1 MALQINNVERLEDV
15 VEPAVAFL
23 SRDRY
28 LFARPRIVVPTAGAK
43 AWLYDRLARE
53 LGADGREDGVVAHVD
68 MGFPGTITSLLQP
81 AREADSPDPWS
92 FDRLTFA
99 VLAVITGEDA
109 ASLKIPFDVT
119 REPLLSAR
127 RIAGLFD
134 NYHVRRPAMI
144 LEWERGDGNRFLNP
158 TANDEQR
165 DGHPVPATL
174 RDTDDWQFKVW
185 RAVRRLIGEPSP
197 PSRGGLVD
205 GATHDPLFIAG
216 MQSLSLPQLHNL
228 EKLAAA
234 TEVEVFLIH
243 PSSGLEDRWTAP
255 GPGPLPDK
263 LKEFPLQKKPD
274 PELSDGVDPLLSAW
288 LSGTR
293 DVQDM
298 VAARGLPSQRLRP
311 AVARTFRD
319 TLLGRMQRT
328 VVEGGEAF
336 RAAHDAAHDPAHD
349 RSLLIHRCHSLSR
362 QVEVVHDAILEAFA
376 TIEHLEPHD
385 VVIVSP
391 CLDRAAPLLE
401 AVFAR
406 RVKGVGHDGEE
417 RFVSLPLLVADR
429 GLCELSEA
437 ADLLVALLAL
447 PGSRCSIDDV
457 LGVAGHPLVRERF
470 GIDDDTVA
478 FWGDLAER
486 TAIRWGLDAGHRDR
500 QGLALPTHPSVHTWA
515 LGLERML
522 LGAVLPDAPAAP
534 ELGGV
539 VPLDQLDP
547 ADLAAI
553 TKLVRILD
561 VIHTLET
568 AAHTPRSVADWS
580 FAIETALLG
589 LCGTKCRDLGEPLA
603 QLRRLR
609 QAAAGTAAEKAEVP
623 FGDVRELLTTWFN
636 EKSARQSF
644 RTGAIMATSMV
655 PLRGV
660 PFKVICVVG
669 YDDGAVGT
677 AEADGDDLVTRQQLL
692 GDVDPRTDERRALLD
707 CLLAAGERL
716 VITCN
721 GRNVKT
727 NEPVPL
733 VTPLAELVDFAVRH
747 GAARERLDRPS
758 GVEIEHPRHHLSRR
772 NFLAVATGG
781 VRPGEAWSHD
791 ATAAKVARVV
801 GVEPKESST
810 QPASAASAVVVPKD
824 KPVVTLEMLEK
835 LADDPLRLFLETTL
849 GINTW
854 RDDDEP
860 TPATLPLALPGREF
874 RALVM
879 ELLALKA
886 DPQQQDLPRKVA
898 DWKEAK
904 RISGKLPFGQLG
916 ELQLAEIEKLVDGMI
931 NVAGEQDP
939 PIPLVGGQAQRVRI
953 ELTNAIV
960 EGEILLSGHAAHPLV
975 TVLAGDGGSKAY
987 GHPLHRAA
995 IHLVAALAD
1004 PELAKSITVAAAQV
1018 VARHDDWKPGALT
1031 KAKTPK
1037 PVEPC
1042 QIRPVAL
1049 AEGFDVR
1056 GRLAAWCELA
1066 LDALAGRRGLFGL
1079 RGVEK
1084 DDREETFDDFV
1095 TAKNFATGESRYARS
1110 HEAVAYGMSPVYA
1123 EVFAEGTAEGRF
1135 LDRYNQ
1141 AFEITYV
1148 NKGKVYRLQ

>member
-1 MALQINNVERLEDV
+1 MSLQISYIERFEHVL
-15 VEPAVAFL
+15 EPAVEFL
-23 SRDRY
+23 SRDRD
-28 LFARPRIVVPTAGAK
+28 LFAKPRIVVPTAGAK
-43 AWLYDRLARE
+43 AWLCDRLARE

-68 MGFPGTITSLLQP
+68 MGFPGTVTSLLQP
-81 AREADSPDPWS
+81 AREADAPDPWS

-109 ASLKIPFDVT
+109 ASLNIPFDVT

-174 RDTDDWQFKVW
+174 RDTDDWQFKAW

-205 GATHDPLFIAG
+205 GDTHDPLFIAG

-228 EKLAAA
+228 ENLAKT

-243 PSSGLEDRWTAP
+243 PSSGLEDRWAAS
-255 GPGPLPDK
+255 GPEPLPDK
-263 LKEFPLQKKPD
+263 LKDFPLQKNPD
-274 PELSDGVDPLLSAW
+274 PELSDGVDPLPSAW

-298 VAARGLPSQRLRP
+298 VAARGLPAQRLRP
-311 AVARTFRD
+311 AVARAFRD

-328 VVEGGEAF
+328 VAEGGEAF
-336 RAAHDAAHDPAHD
+336 RAAHDPAHD

-362 QVEVVHDAILEAFA
+362 QVEVVHDAILAAFA
-376 TIEHLEPHD
+376 AIEHLEPHD

-391 CLDRAAPLLE
+391 CLDRVAPLLE

-406 RVKGVGHDGEE
+406 RVKGVGGDGEE

-437 ADLLVALLAL
+437 AELLVALLAL

-500 QGLALPTHPSVHTWA
+500 QGLALPTHPTVHTWA

-522 LGAVLPDAPAAP
+522 LGVSLPDAPAAP

-547 ADLAAI
+547 ADLASI

-561 VIHTLET
+561 VIRTLET
-568 AAHTPRSVADWS
+568 AAHTPRSVAGWS
-580 FAIETALLG
+580 VAIETGLLG
-589 LCGTKCRDLGEPLA
+589 LCGTECRDLGEPLA

-609 QAAAGTAAEKAEVP
+609 QAAAGTAAEQAEVP
-623 FGDVRELLTTWFN
+623 FGDVRELLTTWFD

-692 GDVDPRTDERRALLD
+692 GDVDPRTDERRALL
-707 CLLAAGERL
+707 
-716 VITCN
+716 
-721 GRNVKT
+721 
-727 NEPVPL
+727 
-733 VTPLAELVDFAVRH
+733 
-747 GAARERLDRPS
+747 
-758 GVEIEHPRHHLSRR
+758 
-772 NFLAVATGG
+772 
-781 VRPGEAWSHD
+781 
-791 ATAAKVARVV
+791 
-801 GVEPKESST
+801 
-810 QPASAASAVVVPKD
+810 
-824 KPVVTLEMLEK
+824 
-835 LADDPLRLFLETTL
+835 
-849 GINTW
+849 
-854 RDDDEP
+854 
-860 TPATLPLALPGREF
+860 
-874 RALVM
+874 
-879 ELLALKA
+879 
-886 DPQQQDLPRKVA
+886 
-898 DWKEAK
+898 
-904 RISGKLPFGQLG
+904 
-916 ELQLAEIEKLVDGMI
+916 
-931 NVAGEQDP
+931 
-939 PIPLVGGQAQRVRI
+939 
-953 ELTNAIV
+953 
-960 EGEILLSGHAAHPLV
+960 
-975 TVLAGDGGSKAY
+975 
-987 GHPLHRAA
+987 
-995 IHLVAALAD
+995 
-1004 PELAKSITVAAAQV
+1004 
-1018 VARHDDWKPGALT
+1018 
-1031 KAKTPK
+1031 
-1037 PVEPC
+1037 
-1042 QIRPVAL
+1042 
-1049 AEGFDVR
+1049 
-1056 GRLAAWCELA
+1056 
-1066 LDALAGRRGLFGL
+1066 
-1079 RGVEK
+1079 
-1084 DDREETFDDFV
+1084 
-1095 TAKNFATGESRYARS
+1095 
-1110 HEAVAYGMSPVYA
+1110 
-1123 EVFAEGTAEGRF
+1123 
-1135 LDRYNQ
+1135 
-1141 AFEITYV
+1141 
-1148 NKGKVYRLQ
+1148 

>member
-1 MALQINNVERLEDV
+1 MSFEIRYVERLEDV
-15 VEPAVAFL
+15 VDPAVAFL
-23 SRDRY
+23 SRDRD

-43 AWLYDRLARE
+43 AWLCDRLVRK
-53 LGADGREDGVVAHVD
+53 LGADGREDGVVAQVD
-68 MGFPGTITSLLQP
+68 VGFPGTISSLLQP

-99 VLAVITGEDA
+99 VLAVITGKDA
-109 ASLKIPFDVT
+109 ASLKIPFDAT

-134 NYHVRRPAMI
+134 EYHVRRPAMI
-144 LEWERGDGNRFLNP
+144 REWERGDGNRFLNP

-165 DGHPVPATL
+165 DGHPMPATL
-174 RDTDDWQFKVW
+174 RDTDEWQFKVW

-205 GATHDPLFIAG
+205 GDRHEPLFIAG
-216 MQSLSLPQLHNL
+216 MQSLSLPQLQNL
-228 EKLAAA
+228 ETLATA
-234 TEVEVFLIH
+234 TEVEVFLVH
-243 PSSGLEDRWTAP
+243 PSSGLEDRWTAS

-263 LKEFPLQKKPD
+263 LEDFPRQKRLD

-311 AVARTFRD
+311 AVARALRD

-328 VVEGGEAF
+328 VVEGG
-336 RAAHDAAHDPAHD
+336 AAYPAAHDPAQD

-362 QVEVVHDAILEAFA
+362 QVEVVHDAILAAFA
-376 TIEHLEPHD
+376 EIEHLEPHD
-385 VVIVSP
+385 VAIVSP

-406 RVKGVGHDGEE
+406 RVKGVEDDGKE
-417 RFVSLPLLVADR
+417 RPVTLPLLVADR
-429 GLCELSEA
+429 GLCELSA
-437 ADLLVALLAL
+437 AAELLVALLAL

-457 LGVAGHPLVRERF
+457 LGVAGHSLVRERF
-470 GIDDDTVA
+470 GVDDDTVA
-478 FWGDLAER
+478 CWGDLAER

-500 QGLALPTHPSVHTWA
+500 QGLALPAHPSVHTWA

-522 LGAVLPDAPAAP
+522 LGAALPDAPAAP

-539 VPLDQLDP
+539 VPLDHLDP

-561 VIHTLET
+561 VIRSLET
-568 AAHTPRSVADWS
+568 AAHAPRSVAGWS
-580 FAIETALLG
+580 VVIETALLG
-589 LCGTKCRDLGEPLA
+589 LCGTECRDLAEPLA
-603 QLRRLR
+603 QLRRLG

-623 FGDVRELLTTWFN
+623 FGDVRELLATWFD
-636 EKSARQSF
+636 EKTARQSF

-758 GVEIEHPRHHLSRR
+758 AIEIEHPRHHLSRR
-772 NFLAVATGG
+772 NFLAAATGG
-781 VRPGEAWSHD
+781 VMPDTAWSHD

-801 GVEPKESST
+801 GVEPKESSPR
-810 QPASAASAVVVPKD
+810 PASGGSAVVVPQD

-849 GINTW
+849 GIDTW

-879 ELLALKA
+879 ELLALEA
-886 DPQQQDLPRKVA
+886 GQSPQDLARKVA

-904 RISGKLPFGQLG
+904 RISGRLPFGQLG
-916 ELQLAEIEKLVDGMI
+916 ELQLAEIEQLVEGMI
-931 NVAGEQDP
+931 NVAGKQDP
-939 PIPLVGGQAQRVRI
+939 PIPLVGGQAQKIRI
-953 ELTNAIV
+953 ELENAIV
-960 EGEILLSGHAAHPLV
+960 EGEILLSGHSAHPLV
-975 TVLAGDGGSKAY
+975 MVRVSKGGSDAY

-1004 PELAKSITVAAAQV
+1004 QELAKSITVATAQV

-1042 QIRPVAL
+1042 QIRPVVL

-1056 GRLAAWCELA
+1056 GRLAAWCALA
-1066 LDALAGRRGLFGL
+1066 LEALAGHRGLFGL

-1095 TAKNFATGESRYARS
+1095 TAKDFATGEVRYARS
-1110 HEAVAYGMSPVYA
+1110 REAVAYGMSPVYA

-1135 LDRYNQ
+1135 LDRYNEF
-1141 AFEITYV
+1141 FEITYV
-1148 NKGKVYRLQ
+1148 NKGKVYRLL